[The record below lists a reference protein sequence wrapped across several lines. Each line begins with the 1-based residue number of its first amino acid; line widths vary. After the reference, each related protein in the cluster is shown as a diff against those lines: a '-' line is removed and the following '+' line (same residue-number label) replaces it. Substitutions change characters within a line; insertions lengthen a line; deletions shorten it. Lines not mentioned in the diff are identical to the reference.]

1 MRTRGRAAAFVAAT
15 AAIVVGATSTAGVA
29 STASQVTAAP
39 VTVYAH
45 RGGAALAPEN
55 TLGAFRQTHEQFGA
69 RGVWL
74 EMDTQLTA
82 DGQLVV
88 IHDDTLERTTD
99 CAGTVIELPLAAIA
113 PCDAGEVF
121 PGWGT
126 FEPVPT
132 LRDVL
137 TEGRDAGWRVMV
149 EIKNVVGESNFD
161 ALGTN
166 VADALAQLVRE
177 TGFPL
182 DRLLV
187 QSFWPLSLDR
197 IEAQLPGVGTVFLT
211 SSSLPGLP
219 GIGIPVTLNAVYSTL
234 LRYEVVSPADDS
246 IDMNATIVSVA
257 HLLSRQVVPYTPN
270 SEAEIR
276 RVVEMGVDGVISDHP
291 DRAYAVI
298 G

>member
-1 MRTRGRAAAFVAAT
+1 MRARGMGSIIALLAAVSALAGGLMAAP
-15 AAIVVGATSTAGVA
+15 AGATPR
-29 STASQVTAAP
+29 P

-45 RGGAALAPEN
+45 RGGSALAPEN
-55 TLGAFRQTHEQFGA
+55 TLGAFRQTHAQFGA
-69 RGVWL
+69 QGVWL

-88 IHDDTLERTTD
+88 LHDDTLDRTTD
-99 CAGTVIELPLAAIA
+99 CGGTVISRTLASLAT
-113 PCDAGEVF
+113 CDASEIF
-121 PGWGT
+121 PGWGS

-161 ALGTN
+161 ALGTK
-166 VADALAQLVRE
+166 VADALVRLVRE
-177 TGFPL
+177 VGFPL

-197 IEAQLPGVGTVFLT
+197 MESTLPGVGTVFLT
-211 SSSLPGLP
+211 SASLPGLP
-219 GIGIPVTLNAVYSTL
+219 GIGIPFVLNALYSTL
-234 LRYEVVSPADDS
+234 RRYEVVSPAS
-246 IDMNATIVSVA
+246 TSLDMNATIVQVA
-257 HLLSRQVVPYTPN
+257 HLLG
-270 SEAEIR
+270 R
-276 RVVEMGVDGVISDHP
+276 RVVPFTPNTVAEITRVVNMGVDGVISDHP
-291 DRAYAVI
+291 DLVYDVL